1 MAGGNMIDADVPWG
15 KAPGT
20 ESEQTETAVQGIFH
34 DKEATPD
41 LEYTPDAADSCT
53 ESAER
58 TASKTS
64 MNYAPAASAW
74 KMVK

>member
-53 ESAER
+53 
-58 TASKTS
+58 ASKTS